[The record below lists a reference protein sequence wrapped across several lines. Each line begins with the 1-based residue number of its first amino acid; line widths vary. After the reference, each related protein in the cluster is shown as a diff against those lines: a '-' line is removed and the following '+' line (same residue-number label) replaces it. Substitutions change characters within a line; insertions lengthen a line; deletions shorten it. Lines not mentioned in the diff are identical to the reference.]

1 MIKTKRGL
9 DLPISG
15 SPEQTIQDGPLIRQ
29 VALVGHDYPGMKP
42 TMEVREGDQVKAG
55 QLIFTDKKTPGVKF
69 TAPASGKVVAVNR
82 GDKRVFESLVVEVD
96 ASAEAETFAAYPASQ
111 LRTLERDKVVENLV
125 ESGEWTAIRTR
136 PFSKIPQPDAP
147 SPDALFLTA
156 SSSIPLLSLILI
168 SSPSIPFFFFF
179 FFFFFLFFFFIC
191 FFFFFF
197 FKQKTAYEIS
207 ACLVGSGG
215 IFFSGECRIG
225 PI

>member
-69 TAPASGKVVAVNR
+69 TAPASGRVVAVNR

-96 ASAEAETFAAYPASQ
+96 AGAEAETFAAYPASQ
-111 LRTLERDKVVENLV
+111 L
-125 ESGEWTAIRTR
+125 
-136 PFSKIPQPDAP
+136 PH
-147 SPDALFLTA
+147 
-156 SSSIPLLSLILI
+156 
-168 SSPSIPFFFFF
+168 
-179 FFFFFLFFFFIC
+179 
-191 FFFFFF
+191 
-197 FKQKTAYEIS
+197 
-207 ACLVGSGG
+207 
-215 IFFSGECRIG
+215 
-225 PI
+225 